1 MRAGIYTRISE
12 DREAEG
18 LGVKRQLKD
27 CEALATGRGWEI
39 AERYSDN
46 DISAYSGKPR
56 PAYRRMLADIT
67 AAHIDAVVVWHQDR
81 LVRQPRELEEFFDVC
96 DRAGVTAL
104 ASVSGDVD
112 LGTDDGR
119 LKARIMGAVSRNAS
133 DAASRRLRR
142 KALDIATNGGVAG
155 GGTRAFGFEADRV
168 TIRPDEGEIIR
179 ELAGRLLAG
188 DTLRSLAVDLNARGI
203 TTPTGGRWTPTPLR
217 RMLRSARIS
226 GQREHRGEIVATA
239 QWPAII
245 APEQTT
251 RIRALFDDPSRQAT
265 RAVRRYVL
273 KGLLRCGECGAV
285 LVSRPRDDGSRRYVC
300 ARGPQYD
307 GCGRCSALAEPLEE
321 FVTEAVLWR
330 LDTPEL
336 AATMRGQREDAP
348 DEWQQQADE
357 ITERLDELAK
367 AYAAGAIAMREWM
380 AAREP
385 LQRRLEDARRK
396 INRDASSS
404 VLAPYAG
411 RGGVLRD
418 QWPALNIE
426 RRHAVIAAVLAH
438 VVVRPGR
445 RGFNRFDPQRFE
457 LIWRY

>member
-1 MRAGIYTRISE
+1 MRTGIYTRISE

-18 LGVKRQLKD
+18 LGIKRQLGD
-27 CEALATGRGWEI
+27 CETLAGGRGWEI
-39 AERYSDN
+39 VERYSDN
-46 DISAYSGKPR
+46 DISAYSGKRR

-67 AAHIDAVVVWHQDR
+67 AGHIDAVVVWHQDR
-81 LVRQPRELEEFFDVC
+81 LVRQPRELEEFFDIC

-112 LGTDDGR
+112 LSTHDGR
-119 LKARIMGAVSRNAS
+119 LKARIMGAVARNSS

-142 KALDIATNGGVAG
+142 KALEIASNGGVAG
-155 GGTRAFGFEADRV
+155 GGTRPFGFETDRT
-168 TIRPDEGEIIR
+168 TIRPYEAEIIR

-188 DTLRSLAVDLNARGI
+188 ETLRSLSVDLNARGI
-203 TTPTGGRWTPTPLR
+203 TSPTGKRWTPSPLR
-217 RMLRSARIS
+217 RMLSSARIS
-226 GQREHRGEIVATA
+226 GQREHHGEIVADA
-239 QWPAII
+239 KWPAII
-245 APEQTT
+245 TREQTS
-251 RIRALFDDPSRQAT
+251 RIRGLLSDPSRKAT
-265 RAVRRYVL
+265 RAPRRYLL
-273 KGLLRCGECGAV
+273 KGLLRCDACGAR
-285 LVSRPRDDGSRRYVC
+285 LVSRPRGDGSRRYIC
-300 ARGPQYD
+300 ARGPQYV
-307 GCGRCSALAEPLEE
+307 GCGKTYVLAEPIEE

-336 AATMRGQREDAP
+336 AATMRGQTDDAP

-396 INRDASSS
+396 VSKDASGAL
-404 VLAPYAG
+404 LAPYAG

-418 QWPALNIE
+418 QWSTLNLE
-426 RRHAVIAAVLAH
+426 RRHAIIAAVLAH

-457 LIWRY
+457 LVWRY